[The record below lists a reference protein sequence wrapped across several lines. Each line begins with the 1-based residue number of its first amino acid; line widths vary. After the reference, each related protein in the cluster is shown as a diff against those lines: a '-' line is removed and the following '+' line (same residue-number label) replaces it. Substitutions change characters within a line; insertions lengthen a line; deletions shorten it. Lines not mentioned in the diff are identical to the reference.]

1 LIQSRSM
8 LCFRSICPGKFEK
21 PTSSGV
27 FLFSSSGMRKWRD
40 DSQDDEKKK
49 DLQTFQDPSLPA

>member
-1 LIQSRSM
+1 M

-40 DSQDDEKKK
+40 DSRDDEKKE
-49 DLQTFQDPSLPA
+49 DLHRFQVQSLSA